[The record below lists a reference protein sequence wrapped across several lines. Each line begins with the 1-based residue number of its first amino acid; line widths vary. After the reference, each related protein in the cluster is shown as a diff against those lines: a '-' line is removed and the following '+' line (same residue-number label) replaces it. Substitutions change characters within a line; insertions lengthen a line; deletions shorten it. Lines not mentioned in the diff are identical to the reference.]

1 MVDTITPYL
10 FGTCFPAINSP
21 LHPSERAW
29 VERQIERHGTMIGTH
44 DTIFHPLSLKVIRPC
59 LVLLTL
65 SPKSEHVGVRDLMC
79 NNRSER
85 YNSDG
90 NGANLHQKSLAN

>member
-1 MVDTITPYL
+1 
-10 FGTCFPAINSP
+10 
-21 LHPSERAW
+21 
-29 VERQIERHGTMIGTH
+29 
-44 DTIFHPLSLKVIRPC
+44 
-59 LVLLTL
+59 
-65 SPKSEHVGVRDLMC
+65 VGVRDLMC